1 MNVTVIIPTWNR
13 ADTVEAAVKSALRQ
27 TYPVHEVLVCDDG
40 SSDNTEQ
47 TVRSINDC
55 RVKWLSGPR
64 GGRPAIPRNR
74 GIRQSQ
80 GEWIAFMDSDDEWRS
95 DKLERQLAIAK
106 ELNCKALCSNAL
118 RYIPGRGNSENL
130 LEWNEPRT
138 TLRHLFTV
146 NRVICS
152 SVLIHRALVDAIEGF
167 PEDVKLKALEDY
179 ALWLRVATLTDFA
192 YVNEP
197 LVLYRDDPANSI
209 RSQGGTEWSQKRC
222 VLSDYLGWVSRH
234 RLGMLPQS
242 LIAATSTMA
251 GLGLRSGWQSFL
263 SFGSRLKRTLRK
275 I

>member
-13 ADTVEAAVKSALRQ
+13 ADTIQAAVKSALRQ

-40 SSDNTEQ
+40 SSDNTEEA
-47 TVRSINDC
+47 VRSINDQ
-55 RVKWLSGPR
+55 RVEWLPGLR

-74 GIRQSQ
+74 GIRQSR
-80 GEWIAFMDSDDEWRS
+80 GEWLAFLDSDDEWRS
-95 DKLERQLAIAK
+95 DKLERQLTVAK
-106 ELNCKALCSNAL
+106 ELNCRAICSNAL
-118 RYIPGRGNSENL
+118 RYIPGRGNAGNVL
-130 LEWNEPRT
+130 DWNEPKT
-138 TLRHLFTV
+138 TLRHLLAV
-146 NRVICS
+146 NLVICS
-152 SVLIHRALVDAIEGF
+152 SVLIHRSLVVAIEGF

-197 LVLYRDDPANSI
+197 LVLYRDDPANSV
-209 RSQGGTEWSQKRC
+209 RVQGVTEWIQKRC

-242 LIAATSTMA
+242 LITAISTMA
-251 GLGLRSGWQSFL
+251 GLGLRSGWQSLL

-275 I
+275 T